1 MTSTKTT
8 TALTTERP
16 SRPGPGGARGPR
28 LVTDEG
34 FRTTLARLSKLSVEK
49 HFDAY
54 ADVDWDAPEMRVAPG
69 DPRWEPPAG
78 DPVTTTDWYRSLGP
92 DERSRYGLY
101 RIAASMKT
109 GWQFENLLQRGL
121 LIRAFRLPNGAPEF
135 RYVHHEIIEESQ
147 HTLMF
152 QEVVNRSGLPVR
164 GMPWWGRL
172 GGTVLVGL
180 TARWAPA
187 TFFFLVLGG
196 EEPVDH
202 VQKRTLQAGY
212 PHPLVERIMRI
223 HVTEEARHVSF
234 ARNSLRR
241 MVPELGRVRRHALAV
256 HVPLLMSAMTDLM
269 LAPQADLRRYCA
281 MPARVARQ
289 ARRSPEARSMMSD
302 SVRKIRELCD
312 ELGLMTGPARFLWR
326 RLGLAHPPST
336 PTPPA
341 AASTSNPTPT

>member
-1 MTSTKTT
+1 MSPTSAPSAT
-8 TALTTERP
+8 TATTTERP
-16 SRPGPGGARGPR
+16 PEARV
-28 LVTDEG
+28 VTDEG

-54 ADVDWDAPEMRVAPG
+54 ADVDWDAPDMQVVPG
-69 DPRWEPPAG
+69 DPRWQPPAG
-78 DPVTTTDWYRSLGP
+78 DPAVATDWYRSLDAEG
-92 DERSRYGLY
+92 RARYGLY

-121 LIRAFRLPNGAPEF
+121 LVRAFRLPNGAPEF

-164 GMPWWGRL
+164 GMPWWARL
-172 GGTVLVGL
+172 GGTVLVNA

-187 TFFFLVLGG
+187 SFFFLVLGG

-202 VQKRTLQAGY
+202 VQRRTLQVGN

-234 ARNSLRR
+234 ARHSLRR
-241 MVPELGRVRRHALAV
+241 IVPELNPVRRHLLAGF
-256 HVPLLMSAMTDLM
+256 VPVMMAGMTDLM
-269 LAPQADLRRYCA
+269 LGPGPHADMRRHCGIPRSA
-281 MPARVARQ
+281 VRQ
-289 ARRSPEARSMMSD
+289 ARRSPEARQLMSD

-312 ELGLMTGPARFLWR
+312 ELGLMTRPARFLWR
-326 RLGLAHPPST
+326 TLGLAQ
-336 PTPPA
+336 PA
-341 AASTSNPTPT
+341 TRAS